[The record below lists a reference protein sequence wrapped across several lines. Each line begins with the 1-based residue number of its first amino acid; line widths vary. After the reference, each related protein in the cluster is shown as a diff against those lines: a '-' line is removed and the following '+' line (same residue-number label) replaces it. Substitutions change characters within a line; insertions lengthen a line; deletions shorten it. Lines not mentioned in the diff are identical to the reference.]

1 MIIAY
6 HPEKQVILLQASY
19 IHRTSNRPKKTN
31 ISAFEKKESIHIGT
45 VLKRKNVLQSSL
57 PQVF

>member
-45 VLKRKNVLQSSL
+45 VLKRKNVLQK
-57 PQVF
+57 